1 MLKTL
6 RIAVTALG
14 LAACVPLVA
23 LWVRSYRWT
32 DVITVCTSN
41 FDIGAE
47 SVAGGTGVYLYVESG
62 RAIERGF
69 FYERH
74 DQNDWPDMPP
84 PDRTWQFQVETTPYE
99 IFVSLPHWFYLALAG
114 IFSIAPW
121 IRRFSLRTLLIATTL
136 VAVGLG
142 MIVVLR

>member
-1 MLKTL
+1 MLKYL
-6 RIAVTALG
+6 RIVLTALC
-14 LAACVPLVA
+14 LTACVLLVA

-32 DVITVCTSN
+32 DVVTFRTKD
-41 FDIGAE
+41 FDIGAD

-74 DQNDWPDMPP
+74 DQTDWPDMPP

-99 IFVSLPHWFYLALAG
+99 IFASLPHWFYLALA
-114 IFSIAPW
+114 SMIAVVPW
-121 IRRFSLRTLLIATTL
+121 VRFSLRTLLIATTL
-136 VAVGLG
+136 AAVGLG
-142 MIVVLR
+142 FIVAF